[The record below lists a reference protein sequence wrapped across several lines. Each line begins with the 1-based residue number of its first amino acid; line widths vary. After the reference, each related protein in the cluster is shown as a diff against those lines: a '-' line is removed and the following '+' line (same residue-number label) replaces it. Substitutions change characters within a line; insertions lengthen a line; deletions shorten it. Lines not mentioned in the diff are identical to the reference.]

1 MGVQKLLA
9 YWEVSMR
16 ILVRLSIVILLC
28 SCLPSAL
35 GDYSDEEEYEYEEEE
50 EEYDEY
56 DEISGLS
63 CEDGMFLPLWSYYGT
78 LSTGERVGRGL
89 LYICIFLYMVLG
101 VGVYL
106 NRMMESVETITS
118 WMKKSSVPNPR
129 TGKPQEIVV
138 KIWNQSV
145 ANIFTVFISTSTILL
160 FCLTEIWGKG
170 FKAGDLGPF
179 AIIGSSVFNL
189 LISIG
194 IAVSATPKGKA
205 RKVVNL
211 GALILI
217 VVLTFLL
224 YSWIDIAVAQVSYGM
239 VEIWEAVVTIIFFL
253 VILISIT
260 MVTTLVGKKP
270 KHDAAWTEYMEN
282 YKLYKRIIQK
292 ITTEHPSISDNVL
305 LQKVLEFGVGRRP
318 KSWAYYLTRATN
330 MLAGSRVLENMEADM
345 EKEEGDLK
353 TVNEKAVDEIAL
365 ASPTTEI
372 MDNLKPKVDFVLLR
386 GNSIC
391 ICDCG
396 LWLQQLRN
404 LVNLQDLGRLGP
416 FYLIIHFLSLPWK
429 LLAAFISPASTLGG
443 IVPFIM
449 SWGSIF
455 FLLPFIYDIA
465 GHLGCF
471 ILCKDMLTGFLLVSI
486 TFNLPNLIAAKIAA
500 AEEEDADLPLICLL
514 TGNGL
519 TASLGFGLPW
529 FIASIY
535 WESYGDV
542 FHFNAWNL
550 EFSTKLF
557 LYIAPI
563 AFVILFIRRCCAG
576 GELGGSTVWNI
587 ITTII
592 FLLLWVLFTILIS
605 LEGYNII
612 F

>member
-1 MGVQKLLA
+1 M
-9 YWEVSMR
+9 
-16 ILVRLSIVILLC
+16 
-28 SCLPSAL
+28 
-35 GDYSDEEEYEYEEEE
+35 
-50 EEYDEY
+50 
-56 DEISGLS
+56 
-63 CEDGMFLPLWSYYGT
+63 
-78 LSTGERVGRGL
+78 
-89 LYICIFLYMVLG
+89 
-101 VGVYL
+101 
-106 NRMMESVETITS
+106 
-118 WMKKSSVPNPR
+118 
-129 TGKPQEIVV
+129 
-138 KIWNQSV
+138 
-145 ANIFTVFISTSTILL
+145 
-160 FCLTEIWGKG
+160 
-170 FKAGDLGPF
+170 
-179 AIIGSSVFNL
+179 
-189 LISIG
+189 
-194 IAVSATPKGKA
+194 
-205 RKVVNL
+205 
-211 GALILI
+211 
-217 VVLTFLL
+217 
-224 YSWIDIAVAQVSYGM
+224 
-239 VEIWEAVVTIIFFL
+239 IFFL

-260 MVTTLVGKKP
+260 MVTTLLGKKA
-270 KHDAAWTEYMEN
+270 KHDTEWTEYKEN
-282 YKLYKRIIQK
+282 YKLYKRIIEK
-292 ITTEHPSISDNVL
+292 ITMRHPGISDNDL
-305 LQKVLEFGVGRRP
+305 LKKVLQFRGGRRP

-330 MLAGSRVLENMEADM
+330 MLAGSRVLENMETDM
-345 EKEEGDLK
+345 EKEEGDIK

-386 GNSIC
+386 GNSIS

-396 LWLQQLRN
+396 LWLQQFRN

-429 LLAAFISPASTLGG
+429 LLAAFIPPASTLGG

-529 FIASIY
+529 FMASIY

-557 LYIAPI
+557 LYFAPI
-563 AFVILFIRRCCAG
+563 VFVILFIRRCCAG

-592 FLLLWVLFTILIS
+592 FLLLWVVFTILIS